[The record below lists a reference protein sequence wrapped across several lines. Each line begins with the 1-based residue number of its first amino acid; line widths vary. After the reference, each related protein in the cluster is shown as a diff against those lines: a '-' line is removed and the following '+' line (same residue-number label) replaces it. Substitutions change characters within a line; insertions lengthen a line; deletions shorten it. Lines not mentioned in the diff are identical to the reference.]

1 MWFVGRRC
9 CLYRMV
15 RESHIDKMAFEQR
28 PKGSVGTS
36 RAKVGE
42 RFPDRG
48 MERTKALNQ
57 EHAGH

>member
-1 MWFVGRRC
+1 MWFVGRGC

-28 PKGSVGTS
+28 PEGSAGTS
-36 RAKVGE
+36 HAKVWE
-42 RFPDRG
+42 IFPDRG

-57 EHAGH
+57 EYDGH